1 MNGSSENEPLL
12 NTRRGC
18 YAGSI
23 LITSWPPLMLMRTCL
38 FAGMLV
44 AFAGN
49 PAASTA
55 PLATSLQAQPET
67 MEMLRHAIAFQTV
80 AGKAQVPAFARYL
93 ADKLEAA
100 GFANTDIDI
109 IPVEHTAAL
118 VVRYAGSDA
127 RLKPILISGHMDVVA
142 ANPADWSRDPFT
154 LVEENGY
161 LYGRGVADMKAG
173 IVTVVNTFMRFKREG
188 FKPRRGMILVFS
200 GDEET
205 EMASTRELAKRY
217 HDAEFLLNADA
228 GGGTFDAALK
238 PIVFEVQAAEK
249 TYADF
254 ELVVTSPG
262 GHSSAPT
269 PDNAIYRLATALN
282 HVAAYQFPVQYN
294 TITLA
299 SLNAAGEH
307 DQGPLAE
314 AMRRFA
320 ANPNDSE
327 AAAIISANPG
337 YVGQLRTTCVATTL
351 SGGHALN
358 ALPQRASAN
367 INCRIFPGTPV
378 AAVQSTLQQV
388 IADPTVHIA
397 LQPPPPVASPASP
410 LRKDVMA
417 AVSASV
423 HARYPGLSI
432 VPDMSSGAT
441 DSMHFRAAGVPSYGV
456 SPDFAKAN
464 DTFAHG
470 LNEKMLASNIPWMLT
485 YWHDVLQRL
494 SR

>member
-1 MNGSSENEPLL
+1 MLLRNGLFIGLL
-12 NTRRGC
+12 
-18 YAGSI
+18 
-23 LITSWPPLMLMRTCL
+23 L
-38 FAGMLV
+38 

-49 PAASTA
+49 ATAALPTT
-55 PLATSLQAQPET
+55 PGQANAET
-67 MEMLRHAIAFQTV
+67 MDMLRHAVAFQTV
-80 AGKAQVPAFARYL
+80 AGKGQVPVFARYL

-100 GFANTDIDI
+100 GFAKTDIDI

-118 VVRYAGSDA
+118 VVRYAGSDT

-173 IVTVVNTFMRFKREG
+173 IVTVTNTFMRFKREG

-254 ELVVTSPG
+254 ELAVTSPG
-262 GHSSAPT
+262 GHSSTPS
-269 PDNAIYRLATALN
+269 PDNAIYRLAKALG
-282 HVAAYQFPVQYN
+282 HVADYQFPVQHN
-294 TITLA
+294 DITLA
-299 SLNAAGEH
+299 SLKAAGEH

-320 ANPNDSE
+320 ANPDDAE
-327 AAAIISANPG
+327 AAALISANPG
-337 YVGQLRTTCVATTL
+337 YVGQLRTTCVATML
-351 SGGHALN
+351 AGGHALN

-367 INCRIFPGTPV
+367 INCRIFPGTTV
-378 AAVQSTLQQV
+378 AAVQATLQQV
-388 IADPTVHIA
+388 IADPTVQIA

-410 LRKDVMA
+410 LRKDVMD
-417 AVSASV
+417 AVSATV
-423 HARYPGLSI
+423 HAHYPGLSI

-441 DSMHFRAAGVPSYGV
+441 DSMHFRALDVPSYGV
-456 SPDFAKAN
+456 SPDFAKPN

-470 LNEKMLASNIPWMLT
+470 LNEKMLASNIPWMLS
-485 YWHDVLQRL
+485 YWHDLLQRL
-494 SR
+494 SK